1 MNKAKKYKLKLDY
14 TEEEL
19 KELRRL
25 GMAYDGPIA
34 AVYRLGEKESINDPF
49 INLRAKYRI
58 LDIHKEFNFM
68 ADINNAVMGTA
79 IFPENKYIVHDKVT
93 DQYIYYIMTQNGLRW
108 RSLETGIPEKKAKK
122 EWLAISPAYEPMLEK
137 VED

>member
-79 IFPENKYIVHDKVT
+79 VFPEEKYVVHDKVT
-93 DQYIYYIMTQNGLRW
+93 DQYIYYNVTEWSLRW
-108 RSLETGIPEKKAKK
+108 GRFDVAIPDEKTKE
-122 EWLAISPAYEPMLEK
+122 EWLEINLAYEPMLERA
-137 VED
+137 ED